1 MHGPTAGSPPVL
13 PSGRMIMWAL
23 AQVVGRPGSTISEV
37 EAARGRTCGRGD
49 RTQHAHRDDAVW
61 HGSGKVVEQVAGLL
75 NLDRSAVSGGGI
87 LAVDFYQSVMAQIS
101 ALRAR
106 GCIADWR
113 AGGRLGVFRLAD
125 PSRLPD
131 IDPDGLRPPSYAG
144 TPPDTSHA
152 GLTKSFLSILSH
164 GSKANTY
171 KFALARAILEHCQ
184 NGYRGAGRD
193 YDDGEGEEERQSVLR
208 IPYEYLAEKFLKYY
222 WHQEYVLHMRQNYD
236 AKHTPHAI
244 TKLRNVF
251 GKSTPADYSRLDNN
265 DVERA
270 KKLIL
275 RNVFGHAKS
284 KTSIVVPRFQK
295 VPVGNRTAEVRSF
308 YDYDDDEQAIRL
320 KPEAFEFFQRNNAL
334 LSKAVLIEWTKFLEP
349 LNPTLPRL
357 LTKIESMGAERQ
369 ALTKYRS
376 MFAPFTDCC
385 FYCRDRLEPGYVQV
399 DHLIP
404 WTYIYDDN
412 AWNLVLA
419 CQPCNGKKSNS
430 LPEDEFRDGLVE
442 RNRRHRGEIPPLR
455 ASLDMLDRGRGW
467 EAEIHGHYQT
477 CLEYGFG
484 TIRLP

>member
-1 MHGPTAGSPPVL
+1 MHGPTASSPPVL
-13 PSGRMIMWAL
+13 PSGKMVMWAL

-37 EAARGRTCGRGD
+37 ETARGRTCGRGD

-61 HGSGKVVEQVAGLL
+61 HGSGKVVDQVAGLL
-75 NLDRSAVSGGGI
+75 NLDRSAVSGSGI

-131 IDPDGLRPPSYAG
+131 IDPDGLRPPSYAAMS
-144 TPPDTSHA
+144 TDTSTA
-152 GLTKSFLSILSH
+152 GLIKSFLSILDR

-171 KFALARAILEHCQ
+171 KFALARAILEHCKG
-184 NGYRGAGRD
+184 GYRGAGREK
-193 YDDGEGEEERQSVLR
+193 EGERQSVLR
-208 IPYEYLAEKFLKYY
+208 IPYGYLAAKFLKYY

-236 AKHTPHAI
+236 AKHVPHAI
-244 TKLRNVF
+244 TKLRDVF
-251 GKSTPADYSRLDNN
+251 GESTPADYSLLDKK
-265 DVERA
+265 DRERA
-270 KKLIL
+270 RKLIL
-275 RNVFGHAKS
+275 KNVFGNTRS

-295 VPVGNRTAEVRSF
+295 IPVGNRTAEVRSF
-308 YDYDDDEQAIRL
+308 YDYDDDEQAIMLR
-320 KPEAFEFFQRNNAL
+320 PEAFEFFQKYNAL
-334 LSKAVLIEWTKFLEP
+334 LSKAVLVGWTKFLEP
-349 LNPTLPRL
+349 INPTLPRL
-357 LTKIESMGAERQ
+357 LTKIEKMSAKKR
-369 ALTKYRS
+369 ALTKYHNMLS
-376 MFAPFTDCC
+376 PFTDCC

-404 WTYIYDDN
+404 WTYIYDNN

-419 CQPCNGKKSNS
+419 CQPCNCKKSNS
-430 LPEDEFRDGLVE
+430 LPEDEFLDGLME

-467 EAEIHGHYQT
+467 EAEINTHYQT

>member
-1 MHGPTAGSPPVL
+1 MHGPAAGSPPVL
-13 PSGRMIMWAL
+13 PSGKMVMWAL
-23 AQVVGRPGSTISEV
+23 AQVMSRPGNTISEV

-49 RTQHAHRDDAVW
+49 RTQRSYEHASVW
-61 HGSGKVVEQVAGLL
+61 HGSGKAVEQVANIL
-75 NLDRSAVSGGGI
+75 NLDRDAVLGGGI

-125 PSRLPD
+125 PSRLPA
-131 IDPDGLRPPSYAG
+131 IDPDGLRPPSHAE
-144 TPPDTSHA
+144 TSPDTSHA

-171 KFALARAILEHCQ
+171 KFALARAILEHCRG
-184 NGYRGAGRD
+184 GYRNAGPD
-193 YDDGEGEEERQSVLR
+193 EGESILR
-208 IPYEYLAEKFLKYY
+208 IPYEYLADKFLRYY

-236 AKHTPHAI
+236 TKHVPHAI
-244 TKLRNVF
+244 TKIRGVF
-251 GKSTPADYSRLDNN
+251 GEGTPGDYSHLDKK

-270 KKLIL
+270 RKLIL
-275 RNVFGHAKS
+275 RNVFGHARS

-295 VPVGNRTAEVRSF
+295 IPVGNRTVEVRSF
-308 YDYDDDEQAIRL
+308 YDYDDDEQAIKLR
-320 KPEAFEFFQRNNAL
+320 PEAFEFFQKNYAL

-357 LTKIESMGAERQ
+357 LTKIESMSAERQ
-369 ALTKYRS
+369 SLTKYHN

-419 CQPCNGKKSNS
+419 CQSCNCKKSNS

-442 RNRRHRGEIPPLR
+442 RNHRHRGEIPPLR

-467 EAEIHGHYQT
+467 EAEIHSHYQT